1 MAIFGGKKK
10 AEKEENKGPILG
22 FTKPKRFLFFKIKSK
37 PIYSNP
43 GPAQQPPSAPQPQT
57 QPRPQIRSAPEPPKP
72 QAGSPRQMPKMPS
85 LWPRKPEAGPQ
96 AQPSAQQAQ
105 RPPSLGL
112 QHPAGRPNQFQ
123 IYLMSV
129 AERHKDLEA
138 ALRAEGIKESPYEF
152 VRKMFMYSVI
162 VSVVIA
168 LCTGILLASNGVTP
182 ILALLLGVA
191 CYYGLFNR
199 FIRYP
204 LDRSKVVGKEIEK
217 DILFAAR
224 DLVISMRSG
233 MPLFNAITAVSTGYG
248 AASLEFAKV
257 VELVQLGT
265 PIEQALDEVSN
276 RSQSKTFKRI
286 TLQATVSLKAGADVV
301 GALQGVVDEVMQER
315 VIELRR
321 YGQRLNA
328 LAMFYMLFGVI
339 FPSMGIAVA
348 AILTTFINLF
358 TVDESTLLAALIG
371 IFFLQVI
378 FLNIMRSSRP
388 TFAM

>member
-1 MAIFGGKKK
+1 MALFGAKKT
-10 AEKEENKGPILG
+10 ENKQEQKGGIIG
-22 FTKPKRFLFFKIKSK
+22 FTRPKRFLFLKIKSK
-37 PIYSNP
+37 PIYGTLGSQSTVQTT
-43 GPAQQPPSAPQPQT
+43 QQTKSTVQT
-57 QPRPQIRSAPEPPKP
+57 PEN
-72 QAGSPRQMPKMPS
+72 ATRQSMQSLFTFQGKQKKVPEQQKMQVKA
-85 LWPRKPEAGPQ
+85 RAK
-96 AQPSAQQAQ
+96 
-105 RPPSLGL
+105 
-112 QHPAGRPNQFQ
+112 RPNALQ
-123 IYLMSV
+123 IYFASI
-129 AERHKDLEA
+129 AAKHKNLEVS
-138 ALRAEGIKESPYEF
+138 LRAQNIKESPYEF
-152 VRKMFMYSVI
+152 VKKMFIYSLLISSVAAI
-162 VSVVIA
+162 VV
-168 LCTGILLASNGVTP
+168 GMLLVNYGVTP
-182 ILALLLGVA
+182 LLALLLGVGCFYA
-191 CYYGLFNR
+191 FFNR

-204 LDRSKVVGKEIEK
+204 IDRSTVVGKDIEK

-233 MPLFNAITAVSTGYG
+233 MPLFNAVTAVSTGYG

-257 VELVQLGT
+257 VELVQLGA
-265 PIEQALDEVSN
+265 PIEQALDDVSSS
-276 RSQSKTFKRI
+276 SQSKTFKRI
-286 TLQATVSLKAGADVV
+286 MLQATVSLRAGADVV

-358 TVDESTLLAALIG
+358 TVDENTLLFALIG
-371 IFFLQVI
+371 IFFLQII

>member
-1 MAIFGGKKK
+1 MALFVKKK
-10 AEKEENKGPILG
+10 EEKAGDKGPVVG

-37 PIYSNP
+37 PIYSNDS
-43 GPAQQPPSAPQPQT
+43 QSPQPQPQVQT
-57 QPRPQIRSAPEPPKP
+57 NQATKPNRPMSIPKFL
-72 QAGSPRQMPKMPS
+72 Q
-85 LWPRKPEAGPQ
+85 RKPAQAQESVQPASRAQ
-96 AQPSAQQAQ
+96 AQPSIK
-105 RPPSLGL
+105 L
-112 QHPAGRPNQFQ
+112 QHPQGKPNQLQMYFMQ
-123 IYLMSV
+123 I
-129 AERHKDLEA
+129 ANQHKDLEA
-138 ALRAEGIKESPYEF
+138 ALRAQNMKESPYEF
-152 VRKMFMYSVI
+152 VQKMFTYSIVI
-162 VSVVIA
+162 SVVITIA
-168 LCTGILLASNGVTP
+168 VSILLVSLGLTP
-182 ILALLLGVA
+182 ILGIVLGFA
-191 CYYGLFNR
+191 CYFGLFNK
-199 FIRYP
+199 FISYP
-204 LDRSKVVGKEIEK
+204 LDRSKVVGKDIEK

-286 TLQATVSLKAGADVV
+286 MLQATVSLKAGADVV
-301 GALQGVVDEVMQER
+301 GALQGVVDEVEQER

-348 AILTTFINLF
+348 AILTTFISLF
-358 TVDESTLLAALIG
+358 TVDENTLLFAVIG

>member
-1 MAIFGGKKK
+1 MGPGGK
-10 AEKEENKGPILG
+10 P
-22 FTKPKRFLFFKIKSK
+22 T
-37 PIYSNP
+37 
-43 GPAQQPPSAPQPQT
+43 
-57 QPRPQIRSAPEPPKP
+57 
-72 QAGSPRQMPKMPS
+72 
-85 LWPRKPEAGPQ
+85 
-96 AQPSAQQAQ
+96 
-105 RPPSLGL
+105 
-112 QHPAGRPNQFQ
+112 GRPNRLQ
-123 IYLMSV
+123 IYFMSV
-129 AERHKDLEA
+129 AEKQKDLEA
-138 ALRAEGIKESPYEF
+138 ALRAQGIKESPYDF
-152 VRKMFMYSVI
+152 IKKMFTYSII
-162 VSVVIA
+162 VSAVIA
-168 LCTGILLASNGVTP
+168 IAMGAIMVSYGVSP
-182 ILALLLGVA
+182 ILAIVLGIA
-191 CYYGLFNR
+191 CYYSLFNR

-204 LDRSKVVGKEIEK
+204 IDRSKVVGKEIEK

-224 DLVISMRSG
+224 DMVISMRSG

-248 AASLEFAKV
+248 AASQEFAKA

-265 PIEQALDEVSN
+265 PIEQALDEVSS
-276 RSQSKTFKRI
+276 RSESKTFKRI
-286 TLQATVSLKAGADVV
+286 MLQATVSLKAGADVV

-358 TVDESTLLAALIG
+358 SIDENTLLFALIG
-371 IFFLQVI
+371 IFFLQII

>member
-1 MAIFGGKKK
+1 MFGAKKGEK
-10 AEKEENKGPILG
+10 KEEAPKGPITG
-22 FTKPKRFLFFKIKSK
+22 FTKSKRFLFFKVKSK
-37 PIYSNP
+37 PIYD
-43 GPAQQPPSAPQPQT
+43 AQQGGKQEGQSRRGVQL
-57 QPRPQIRSAPEPPKP
+57 
-72 QAGSPRQMPKMPS
+72 SPRLRFMQAAKQPS
-85 LWPRKPEAGPQ
+85 QGSQQGSQ
-96 AQPSAQQAQ
+96 AQKGASSQK
-105 RPPSLGL
+105 
-112 QHPAGRPNQFQ
+112 RPNQLQ
-123 IYLMSV
+123 MYLMSV
-129 AERHKDLEA
+129 AGKHKELEG
-138 ALRAEGIKESPYEF
+138 ALRSQNIKESPYEF
-152 VRKMFMYSVI
+152 VRKMFIYSAVI
-162 VSVVIA
+162 SVALTIAVGVLLNTYGVS
-168 LCTGILLASNGVTP
+168 P
-182 ILALLLGVA
+182 ILALILGVA
-191 CYYGLFNR
+191 LFFTMFNR
-199 FIRYP
+199 FIQYP
-204 LDRSKVVGKEIEK
+204 LDKSVVASGDIER

-248 AASLEFAKV
+248 AASLEFAKI

-265 PIEQALDEVSN
+265 PIEQAIDEVST
-276 RSQSKTFKRI
+276 RSKSKTFKRI
-286 TLQATVSLKAGADVV
+286 MLQATVSLKAGADVV

-348 AILTTFINLF
+348 AILTTFINIITL
-358 TVDESTLLAALIG
+358 DQSTLTFALIG

>member
-1 MAIFGGKKK
+1 M
-10 AEKEENKGPILG
+10 
-22 FTKPKRFLFFKIKSK
+22 
-37 PIYSNP
+37 
-43 GPAQQPPSAPQPQT
+43 
-57 QPRPQIRSAPEPPKP
+57 
-72 QAGSPRQMPKMPS
+72 
-85 LWPRKPEAGPQ
+85 
-96 AQPSAQQAQ
+96 
-105 RPPSLGL
+105 
-112 QHPAGRPNQFQ
+112 
-123 IYLMSV
+123 
-129 AERHKDLEA
+129 
-138 ALRAEGIKESPYEF
+138 
-152 VRKMFMYSVI
+152 
-162 VSVVIA
+162 
-168 LCTGILLASNGVTP
+168 
-182 ILALLLGVA
+182 
-191 CYYGLFNR
+191 FNR
-199 FIRYP
+199 FIQYP
-204 LDRSKVVGKEIEK
+204 LDKSVVASGDIER

-248 AASLEFAKV
+248 AASLEFAKI

-265 PIEQALDEVSN
+265 PIEQAIDEVST
-276 RSQSKTFKRI
+276 RSKSKTFKRI
-286 TLQATVSLKAGADVV
+286 MLQATVSLKAGADVV

-348 AILTTFINLF
+348 AILTTFINIITL
-358 TVDESTLLAALIG
+358 DQSTLTFALIG